1 MKCYICGKNDESM
14 VLKRRDSKGVNYHG
28 ALKCEICSKSA
39 VLKDR
44 FYNIHTVQSYY
55 EQSNMNVEKVIVK
68 ITESP
73 DQVVN
78 EADKFD
84 EVEGIP

>member
-1 MKCYICGKNDESM
+1 M

-55 EQSNMNVEKVIVK
+55 EQSNMNVDKVIVK
-68 ITESP
+68 MTESP
-73 DQVVN
+73 GQVVN
-78 EADKFD
+78 EADKFV